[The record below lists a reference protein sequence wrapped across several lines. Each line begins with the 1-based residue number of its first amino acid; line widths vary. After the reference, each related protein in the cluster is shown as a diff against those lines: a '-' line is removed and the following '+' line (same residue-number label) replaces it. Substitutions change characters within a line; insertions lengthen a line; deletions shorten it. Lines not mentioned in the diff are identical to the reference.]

1 MAAPPPS
8 SRNSVV
14 PEQPDEPAHFAL
26 FGIPVRIGL
35 GFWLMT
41 FVFGFRS
48 DRPFAAGL
56 RAALAWTAI
65 VLFSILLHEMGHALA
80 ARRFGARPSIKLH
93 AFGGL
98 TFTGIHTSRVRQVVI
113 SLAGPLM
120 GFAFGALVFF
130 VSRRFS
136 IGANQ
141 KWLIDQL
148 LWVNI
153 GWGII
158 NLVPVVPL
166 DGGHVL
172 AAVLGPRNVFAT
184 WAISGAAAAAIA
196 LLGFKLHSPFMM
208 VLFGF
213 AAIHAIGNAR
223 TAWAGIADRRAGLE
237 DQLQKARNALD
248 RGDLDD
254 AWLLADDVVRRAR
267 TQPVRNGG
275 WTAIAWVF
283 VGRGDGL
290 RARQALT
297 KVDPPFAIDPYT
309 IAAVED
315 AAGDPSRAR
324 TVLEEARKQGYRTP
338 EASKLLIDLS
348 ARDGRLERSIDLALD
363 DADILNP
370 DDVRAV
376 QRAALETGSAR
387 GAARLAARLFELHGR
402 ADDAL
407 AEARS
412 LIVAGDI
419 ESALAAIVHAL
430 QVGADRIAIRGD
442 AGFAS
447 LAGDERFE
455 KILT

>member
-1 MAAPPPS
+1 M
-8 SRNSVV
+8 
-14 PEQPDEPAHFAL
+14 
-26 FGIPVRIGL
+26 RIGL

-98 TFTGIHTSRVRQVVI
+98 TFTGVHASRVRQVII

-130 VSRRFS
+130 VSRRFA
-136 IGANQ
+136 IAPHQ
-141 KWLIDQL
+141 RWIVDQL

-153 GWGII
+153 GWGIL

-172 AAVLGPRNVFAT
+172 AALLGPRNVFAT
-184 WAISGAAAAAIA
+184 WVISAAAAASIA
-196 LLGFKLHSPFMM
+196 LLGLKLHSPFMM

-223 TAWAGIADRRAGLE
+223 VAWAGIADRRAGLE
-237 DQLQKARNALD
+237 DQLTKARNALD

-267 TQPVRNGG
+267 TQPVRNGA

-297 KVDPPFAIDPYT
+297 KIDPPFAVDPYT
-309 IAAVED
+309 VAAVED
-315 AAGDPSRAR
+315 AAGDANRAR
-324 TVLEEARKQGYRTP
+324 TILEEARKQGFRTP

-348 ARDGRLERSIDLALD
+348 ARDGRLERSIDVALD
-363 DADILNP
+363 DADVLDP
-370 DDVRAV
+370 EDVRAV
-376 QRAALETGSAR
+376 QRAALESGSAR
-387 GAARLAARLFELHGR
+387 GAAKLAARLFELHGKP
-402 ADDAL
+402 DDAL

-412 LIVAGDI
+412 LLVAGDI
-419 ESALAAIVHAL
+419 DSALAAIVHAV
-430 QVGADRIAIRGD
+430 QVGGDRLAIRSDG
-442 AGFAS
+442 AFAS
-447 LAGDERFE
+447 LVGDERFE

>member
-1 MAAPPPS
+1 M
-8 SRNSVV
+8 
-14 PEQPDEPAHFAL
+14 
-26 FGIPVRIGL
+26 RIGL

-48 DRPFAAGL
+48 DRPFAAGI

-65 VLFSILLHEMGHALA
+65 VFVSILLHEMGHALA

-98 TFTGIHTSRVRQVVI
+98 TFTGMNMTRLRQVIV
-113 SLAGPLM
+113 SLAGPFM
-120 GFAFGALVFF
+120 GFAFGALVYFL
-130 VSRRFS
+130 SRKFGVAAHQR
-136 IGANQ
+136 
-141 KWLIDQL
+141 WLVDQL

-153 GWGII
+153 GWGVL

-172 AAVLGPRNVFAT
+172 AAVLGPRNAFAT
-184 WAISGAAAAAIA
+184 WCISAAAAIA
-196 LLGFKLHSPFMM
+196 IAFLGLRLHAPFLM

-213 AAIHAIGNAR
+213 AAIHAISNAR
-223 TAWAGIADRRAGLE
+223 VAYAGTADRRAGFE
-237 DQLQKARNALD
+237 EQLKKARAALD

-254 AWLLADDVVRRAR
+254 AWLLADDVVHRAR
-267 TQPVRNGG
+267 TQAMKNGA
-275 WTAIAWVF
+275 WTAIAWVHI
-283 VGRGDGL
+283 GRGDGL

-297 KVDPPFAIDPYT
+297 HVDPPFAVDPYT

-315 AAGDPSRAR
+315 AAGDATRAR
-324 TVLEEARKQGYRTP
+324 MILEEARKQGFHTP
-338 EASKLLIDLS
+338 EASRLLIDLS
-348 ARDGRLERSIDLALD
+348 ARDGRLERAIDLALE
-363 DADILNP
+363 DAHTLAP

-376 QRAALETGSAR
+376 QRAAVETGAAR

-407 AEARS
+407 AEAHS
-412 LIVAGDI
+412 LLALGDVD
-419 ESALAAIVHAL
+419 SALAAIVHAL
-430 QVGADRIAIRGD
+430 QVGADRSALRGE
-442 AGFAS
+442 FAT

-455 KILT
+455 KIVA